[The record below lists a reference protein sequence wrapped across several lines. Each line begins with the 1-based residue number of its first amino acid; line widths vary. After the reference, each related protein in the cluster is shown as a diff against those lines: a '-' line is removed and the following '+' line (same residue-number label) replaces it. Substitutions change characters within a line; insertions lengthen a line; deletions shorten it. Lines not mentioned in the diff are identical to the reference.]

1 MLLRSSHSSIAIPL
15 QINSKSYCWADDD
28 KVKEL
33 CLSYF
38 FSFFLSLIFC
48 VNISVFVAKNCAKPK
63 MSEERK
69 RNKSHEEN
77 KASKEIKLKK
87 AERKEILHAFVV
99 FIFLLLLAEM

>member
-1 MLLRSSHSSIAIPL
+1 
-15 QINSKSYCWADDD
+15 
-28 KVKEL
+28 
-33 CLSYF
+33 
-38 FSFFLSLIFC
+38 
-48 VNISVFVAKNCAKPK
+48 